1 MRGVNKVILV
11 GNVGRDPEVRSFAS
25 GGGTLTTVSI
35 ATTEAW
41 KDKATGQLTEQTE
54 WHRVIF
60 YGRLAEIAAE
70 YVRKGSKV
78 YVEGSIH
85 TRKWQDKNTGQDR
98 YSTEIKASVLQLL
111 DNRNTSG
118 GQGGY
123 AGGGSSGGGGADND
137 YGYNQYS
144 QEDYQQ
150 QPARQSRPAPSNN
163 RPAPTNNGDFD
174 DDLPF

>member
-11 GNVGRDPEVRSFAS
+11 GNVGRDPEVRSFAG

-35 ATTEAW
+35 ATSEAW
-41 KDKATGQLTEQTE
+41 KDKNTGQLTEQTE
-54 WHRVIF
+54 WHRVVF

-111 DNRNTSG
+111 DNR
-118 GQGGY
+118 
-123 AGGGSSGGGGADND
+123 SGGGGGQSSSGGSDADMGG
-137 YGYNQYS
+137 YGQYGG
-144 QEDYQQ
+144 QDDYQ
-150 QPARQSRPAPSNN
+150 PAARQSRPAASNN
-163 RPAPTNNGDFD
+163 RPAPAPANMNDLD